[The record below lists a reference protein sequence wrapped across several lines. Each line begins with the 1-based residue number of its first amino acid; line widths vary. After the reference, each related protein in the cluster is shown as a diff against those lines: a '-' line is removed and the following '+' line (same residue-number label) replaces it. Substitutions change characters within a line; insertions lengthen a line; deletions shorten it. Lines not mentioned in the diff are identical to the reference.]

1 MLHVI
6 PIVGIGGQG
15 KTTLAQLIY
24 NDPQVEKYFE
34 LRLWVCVSEVFDIK
48 LITEK
53 ILKSAT
59 NAETPNVEMEQ
70 LQGQL
75 RREVADKTY
84 LLVLDDVWNENREE
98 WLKLRALLKIGRK
111 GSKILVTTRSREVAK
126 IMATVSVC
134 ELQGLSE
141 EKSWNLFQKMAFEP
155 GQTQQKLHLMEVG
168 KEIVKKCA
176 NVPLAIRT
184 VGSLLYG
191 KDDSKWLSFKNRS
204 LANLSDSENGVI
216 DILKLSYQH
225 LQSPLKNCFAYCSLF
240 PKDYEF
246 DKEILIN
253 LWMAE
258 GFIVPKNHEGQSLEE
273 LAECYF
279 LILMQRCFFQDIKRD
294 EWGNISSCKMHDLMH
309 DLAQQVAGI
318 NCKVIAKFEES
329 SSNKGIHH
337 LSFAYRLTSVWKTP
351 SWMLNLKR
359 LRTFLLPEQMRDGSP
374 FSKMICQEIL
384 STFGCLRVLDL
395 HNLGVRNLPSSIGNL
410 IHLRYLNLSQTPIKE
425 LPDSITD
432 LLNLQ
437 TLNLYHCRLLEI
449 LPRNMRK
456 LNNLRSLD
464 TGRCRM
470 LDHMPSGLGE
480 LTSLYQLPRFI
491 VNHSPKF
498 RNFPNSSKLSDLK
511 NLNNLKGEL
520 IIQIFG
526 ELKSP
531 LLEATEANLEGK
543 HGLTKFHIQSD
554 ICSLLITGASLDVSG
569 SNHDEALLEGL
580 KPYSNLKQ
588 LEIHFYRGQKLPSWA
603 MMGNLCINLP
613 NLVKIDLLRCN
624 WCQQVPSFGQLPSLK
639 SLSLI
644 YLKSVEYMEM
654 DCSVYDLPSLKE
666 PPSTEIPFFPSL
678 QELTLEG
685 MHNLKGWWKEAI
697 VNNDTQDAANIPM
710 KQQRLLSMS
719 FPNVS
724 KLFIQGC
731 LKLISLP
738 LCPNVEELEL
748 VHAFETMSVSKMAAA
763 SSSNSSSKLKSLTI
777 SNVED
782 LKCLSREC
790 LHQLS
795 SLDVRSGELVNTEE
809 IGKEVFKSIS
819 SSLRSLTFSHCDRL
833 RFFGQ
838 GLEHLTAIKSLELT
852 IVNSLIYRQMN
863 SCHGKT

>member
-395 HNLGVRNLPSSIGNL
+395 HNLGVRNLPSSIG
-410 IHLRYLNLSQTPIKE
+410 
-425 LPDSITD
+425 
-432 LLNLQ
+432 
-437 TLNLYHCRLLEI
+437 
-449 LPRNMRK
+449 
-456 LNNLRSLD
+456 
-464 TGRCRM
+464 
-470 LDHMPSGLGE
+470 
-480 LTSLYQLPRFI
+480 
-491 VNHSPKF
+491 
-498 RNFPNSSKLSDLK
+498 
-511 NLNNLKGEL
+511 
-520 IIQIFG
+520 
-526 ELKSP
+526 
-531 LLEATEANLEGK
+531 
-543 HGLTKFHIQSD
+543 
-554 ICSLLITGASLDVSG
+554 ASLDVSG